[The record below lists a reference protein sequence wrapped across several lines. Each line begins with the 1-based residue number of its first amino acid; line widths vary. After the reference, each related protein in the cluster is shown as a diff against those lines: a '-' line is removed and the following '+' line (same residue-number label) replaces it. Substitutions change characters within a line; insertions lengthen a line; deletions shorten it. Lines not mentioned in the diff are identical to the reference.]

1 MIWGE
6 AGVGKTTFASKL
18 AQDWAEVTTGR
29 QSKETD
35 KLTEEQHHLLS
46 NIGLVLYIVLR
57 DTREDQSL
65 DDIVQSQVFDM
76 IGEKSVKVSK
86 KKYHQ
91 EILLLCD
98 GLDEVSYSD
107 SELLDII
114 NSRKYDKVKCITTC
128 RPHASLGMSLTAD
141 SEIRL
146 KGFSQDQA
154 RHFVDMFFTMKYPN
168 DKALAKKNANELWDK
183 ILSSQDL
190 LEMAINPSMLQ
201 LLCKLFAVTGTIAKD
216 RATVFKDYTR
226 SLLQHYHKKYK
237 GERISIKGSE
247 KHYKEVLLKT
257 GKLALQGLKQSHL
270 QLIFTEEDVTT
281 LAGNIVYDIG
291 FVTKIPSSDEIQKAQ
306 FIHKSLQE
314 YLAAFFIVNSSGDI
328 GMKYLMEFCS
338 TSKGLMGSK
347 IILTFITALSKKMG
361 KVIQKQIRELV
372 SSWASEDDVSAKDR
386 TSFLLTM
393 LKENRLLVFPLPNE
407 VDVNLREY
415 ETNIGWIQWFLQFFG
430 KRNTLEQF
438 FDFDN
443 RGVRKISIVLG
454 EKYRLQLMGRFRES
468 SLIECVINFQKKVSE
483 DDPNHLKDMIEHNK
497 KLESISMAKLNTLGV
512 LDLFNQKMLISSL
525 EKSNLKVMKICDS
538 EFEMNT
544 YISDVL
550 IRVPNHI
557 ALHLSGNKLTD
568 QSGCK
573 LLITKAAHQQVV
585 MQDCG
590 IIIDTEMAEAIS
602 QLPEQANLDLSGN
615 TVTKMDSSLLCHVIP
630 VISNKKIDLSGLD
643 VVIDSKVAKA
653 LCSLDKESK
662 VDLSGNQI
670 TDKSVC
676 ITLIHKA
683 ATMKSLSMCNC
694 GIQIDIEIAES
705 VSRLPDH
712 KQLDMSGNQVT
723 DKSACIT
730 LIHKAATM
738 KSLNIHNCMSNC
750 GIQIDTKI
758 AEAVSRLPDHTQL
771 DLSGNQVTDKSTCI
785 TLIQKAATMKSLNI
799 HNCMSN
805 CAIQI
810 DTEVAESV
818 SRLPDHKQLDLS
830 GNQVTDKSACITL
843 IHKAATMKSLNIHN
857 CMSNCGIQI
866 DTEIAESVSR
876 LPDHKQLDLSGNQVT
891 DKSACITLI
900 HKAATMKSLNIHN
913 CMSNCAIQIDT
924 EVAESVSRLPDHKRL
939 DLSGNQVTDKSACIT
954 LIHKAATMKS
964 LNIHDCMSNC
974 GIKIDTDIA
983 EAVSRLPDHT
993 QLDLSG
999 NQVTDKSACIT
1010 LIQKAA
1016 TMKSLNIHN
1025 CMSNCGIQIDK
1036 EIAEALSRLPDH
1048 TQLDLS
1054 GNQVTDKSACITLI
1068 HKAVTMKSLNIHNC
1082 MSNCGIQIDTDI
1094 AEALSRLPDHT
1105 QLDLSGNQV
1114 TDKSA
1119 CITLIHKAA
1128 TMKSLNIHNCMSNC
1142 GIQIDTDIAE
1152 ALSRLPDH
1160 TQLDLP
1166 GNQVT
1171 DKSACITLIH
1181 KAATMKSLSICNCGI
1196 QIDTEIAEAVS
1207 RLPDHTQLDLSGNQV
1222 TDKSACIT
1230 LIHKAA
1236 TMKSLSICN
1245 CGIEIDTEI
1254 AEALSRLPDHTQLDL
1269 SGNQVTDK
1277 SACITLIHKAATMK
1291 SLNIHDCMSNCGI
1304 KIDTDIAEAVSRLPD
1319 HTQLDLSGNQVTD
1332 KSACI
1337 TLIHKAATMKSL
1349 SICKCDIQ
1357 IDTEI
1362 AEAVSRLPDHT
1373 QLDLSGNQVT
1383 DKSACITLIHKAV
1396 TMKSLSIC
1404 NCGIQIDTEIAEA
1417 VSRLPDHT
1425 QLDLSGN
1432 QVTDKSA
1439 CITLIHKAATM
1450 KSLSI
1455 CNCGIQIDT
1464 EIAEAV
1470 SRLPDHTQLD
1480 LSGNQV
1486 TDKSACIT
1494 LIRKAATMKS
1504 LSICNCGIQIN
1515 TEIAEAV
1522 SRLPDHTQ
1530 LDLSG
1535 NDITKMK
1542 PYLLSR
1548 ILLYMTKQEKINID
1562 DWGITVDEDIVRSL
1576 SKLSKLQT
1584 LIINNNYSNNKLTPR
1599 ASSELPH
1606 TVSSMPHLQA
1616 LHLDNCNIS
1625 NDVIVALTDSLYK
1638 HCPLLEELYLDYNH
1652 LSSGVWEVVKHI
1664 QQMKNLWRLCLR
1676 GNPCMKDDKQ
1686 RDKIITTLQ
1695 RSNPGLIDVGL

>member
-18 AQDWAEVTTGR
+18 AQDWAEVMTGR

-65 DDIVQSQVFDM
+65 DDIVQSQVFDL
-76 IGEKSVKVSK
+76 IDEKSVKVSK

-98 GLDEVSYSD
+98 GLDEVSYSN

-114 NSRKYDKVKCITTC
+114 NSRKYNKVKSITTC

-141 SEIRL
+141 SEVRL

-168 DKALAKKNANELWDK
+168 DKALAEKNANELWDK

-314 YLAAFFIVNSSGDI
+314 YLAAFFIVNSSDDI

-468 SLIECVINFQKKVSE
+468 SLIECVINFQKKVSV

-525 EKSNLKVMKICDS
+525 EKSNLKVMKIRDS

-544 YISDVL
+544 YISDAL

-590 IIIDTEMAEAIS
+590 IIINTEIAEAIS

-630 VISNKKIDLSGLD
+630 VISNKKIDLSGLG

-662 VDLSGNQI
+662 VDLSGNHI

-676 ITLIHKA
+676 ISLIQKA

-712 KQLDMSGNQVT
+712 KQLDLSGNQVT

-730 LIHKAATM
+730 LIQKAATMKSLSICNCGIQIDTEIAESVSTLPDHKQLDLSGNQVTDKSACITLIQKAATM
-738 KSLNIHNCMSNC
+738 KSLNIHNCMSSC
-750 GIQIDTKI
+750 AIQIDTDI

-771 DLSGNQVTDKSTCI
+771 DLSGNQVTDKSACI
-785 TLIQKAATMKSLNI
+785 SLIQKAATMKSLNV

-805 CAIQI
+805 CAIQ
-810 DTEVAESV
+810 
-818 SRLPDHKQLDLS
+818 
-830 GNQVTDKSACITL
+830 
-843 IHKAATMKSLNIHN
+843 
-857 CMSNCGIQI
+857 
-866 DTEIAESVSR
+866 
-876 LPDHKQLDLSGNQVT
+876 
-891 DKSACITLI
+891 
-900 HKAATMKSLNIHN
+900 
-913 CMSNCAIQIDT
+913 
-924 EVAESVSRLPDHKRL
+924 
-939 DLSGNQVTDKSACIT
+939 
-954 LIHKAATMKS
+954 
-964 LNIHDCMSNC
+964 
-974 GIKIDTDIA
+974 IDTDIA

-1025 CMSNCGIQIDK
+1025 CMSNC
-1036 EIAEALSRLPDH
+1036 A
-1048 TQLDLS
+1048 
-1054 GNQVTDKSACITLI
+1054 
-1068 HKAVTMKSLNIHNC
+1068 
-1082 MSNCGIQIDTDI
+1082 IQIDTDI
-1094 AEALSRLPDHT
+1094 
-1105 QLDLSGNQV
+1105 V
-1114 TDKSA
+1114 
-1119 CITLIHKAA
+1119 
-1128 TMKSLNIHNCMSNC
+1128 
-1142 GIQIDTDIAE
+1142 
-1152 ALSRLPDH
+1152 
-1160 TQLDLP
+1160 
-1166 GNQVT
+1166 
-1171 DKSACITLIH
+1171 
-1181 KAATMKSLSICNCGI
+1181 
-1196 QIDTEIAEAVS
+1196 EAVS

-1222 TDKSACIT
+1222 TDKSACI
-1230 LIHKAA
+1230 
-1236 TMKSLSICN
+1236 SI
-1245 CGIEIDTEI
+1245 I
-1254 AEALSRLPDHTQLDL
+1254 Q
-1269 SGNQVTDK
+1269 
-1277 SACITLIHKAATMK
+1277 KAATMK
-1291 SLNIHDCMSNCGI
+1291 SLNVHNCMSNCAI
-1304 KIDTDIAEAVSRLPD
+1304 QIDTDIAEAVSRLPD

-1337 TLIHKAATMKSL
+1337 TLIQKAATMKSL
-1349 SICKCDIQ
+1349 NIHNCMSNCAIQ
-1357 IDTEI
+1357 IDTDI

-1373 QLDLSGNQVT
+1373 QLDLSDNQVT
-1383 DKSACITLIHKAV
+1383 DESACITLIKKAA
-1396 TMKSLSIC
+1396 TMKSLNIHNCMS

-1425 QLDLSGN
+1425 HLDLSGN
-1432 QVTDKSA
+1432 HITDKSV

-1455 CNCGIQIDT
+1455 CNCGIQID
-1464 EIAEAV
+1464 
-1470 SRLPDHTQLD
+1470 
-1480 LSGNQV
+1480 
-1486 TDKSACIT
+1486 
-1494 LIRKAATMKS
+1494 
-1504 LSICNCGIQIN
+1504 

-1548 ILLYMTKQEKINID
+1548 ILLYMTKQEKINIHG
-1562 DWGITVDEDIVRSL
+1562 WLIIVDEDIVRAL
-1576 SKLSKLQT
+1576 SKLSNLQT
-1584 LIINNNYSNNKLTPR
+1584 LIINSGVLSNNKLTSR

-1606 TVSSMPHLQA
+1606 TVSSMPHLQN
-1616 LHLDNCNIS
+1616 LYLDDCNIS
-1625 NDVIVALTDSLYK
+1625 NDVMVALTDSLYK
-1638 HCPLLEELYLDYNH
+1638 HCLLLEKLSLDYNH

-1664 QQMKNLWRLCLR
+1664 QKMKNLRELWLYR
-1676 GNPCMKDDKQ
+1676 NPCMEDIKQ
-1686 RDKIITTLQ
+1686 RDKIKTTLH
-1695 RSNPGLIDVGL
+1695 RSNPGLIDDVWL